1 MDVLHPDAGLLV
13 DHFDHDVPSNEIL
26 HIAAEGHRLHQR
38 PGETLQPEKMKKPV
52 DVEEPDASSW
62 EMVPFPK

>member
-38 PGETLQPEKMKKPV
+38 PGETLQPEKIKKT
-52 DVEEPDASSW
+52 SGCGRT
-62 EMVPFPK
+62 